1 MSILMSDLVLAAASG
16 SGLTSILMIVVLFGL
31 MYFMMI
37 RPQRKAQEKK
47 KEMMGGMQPG
57 DTIVTIG
64 GLHGVINRIDQQAQT
79 VELDIEG
86 VYLTFDLRA
95 IGRVVKKG
103 ATAPTTTQDDAGT
116 DSSSGVESAEE
127 ANHITDSEAADSAN
141 DDKTG
146 K

>member
-1 MSILMSDLVLAAASG
+1 MSDFVLAAAGG
-16 SGLTSILMIVVLFGL
+16 SGLTSILMIVVLFAL

-47 KEMMGGMQPG
+47 KEMMGGMDKG
-57 DTIVTIG
+57 DAIVTIG
-64 GLHGVINRIDQQAQT
+64 GLHGVINSIDKQAQT

-95 IGRVVKKG
+95 IGRVDKKS
-103 ATAPTTTQDDAGT
+103 TTPVAPTSNDSDANT
-116 DSSSGVESAEE
+116 DTGVESAED
-127 ANHITDSEAADSAN
+127 ANHIADSDKTATDEKPA
-141 DDKTG
+141 DDKTE

>member
-1 MSILMSDLVLAAASG
+1 MSNLVLAAGSG

-47 KEMMGGMQPG
+47 KEMMGGMQKG

-64 GLHGVINRIDQQAQT
+64 GLHGVINQIDQQAQT

-95 IGRVVKKG
+95 IGRVAEKG
-103 ATAPTTTQDDAGT
+103 NAAPAAPTSDAT
-116 DSSSGVESAEE
+116 EDTGVASASE
-127 ANHITDSEAADSAN
+127 ANHIDDSAEAVKPDEST
-141 DDKTG
+141 DDKTE

>member
-1 MSILMSDLVLAAASG
+1 MNDLVLAAANG

-47 KEMMGGMQPG
+47 KEMMGGMGKG
-57 DTIVTIG
+57 DSVVTIG
-64 GLHGVINRIDQQAQT
+64 GLHGVINSIDKQAQT

-95 IGRVVKKG
+95 IGRVDKKTTTP
-103 ATAPTTTQDDAGT
+103 AAPTSNESDVMSD
-116 DSSSGVESAEE
+116 SGVESSAE
-127 ANHITDSEAADSAN
+127 ANHIDDSAATDQSAA
-141 DDKTG
+141 DDKTE

>member
-1 MSILMSDLVLAAASG
+1 MNDLVLAAANG

-47 KEMMGGMQPG
+47 KEMMGGMGKG
-57 DTIVTIG
+57 DSVVTIG
-64 GLHGVINRIDQQAQT
+64 GLHGVINSIDKQAQT

-95 IGRVVKKG
+95 IGRVDKKTTTP
-103 ATAPTTTQDDAGT
+103 AAPTSNESDVTSD
-116 DSSSGVESAEE
+116 SGVESSAE
-127 ANHITDSEAADSAN
+127 ANHIDDSAATDQSAA
-141 DDKTG
+141 DDKTE